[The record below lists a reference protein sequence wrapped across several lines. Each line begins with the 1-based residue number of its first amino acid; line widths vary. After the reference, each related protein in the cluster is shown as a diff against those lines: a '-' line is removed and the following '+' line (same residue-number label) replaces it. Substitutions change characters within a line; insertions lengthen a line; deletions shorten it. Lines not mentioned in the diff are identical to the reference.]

1 MGKRFRFE
9 LPYFFSHHTFSLY
22 LIRTGNFN
30 LFAIVCTVAFII
42 VTIIVLIVVLSVK
55 RHSAKYYTNEDK
67 RNGKSTFSHSHSTQ
81 KKTQLYPMV
90 FFASRWTVREKH
102 RYTFNHRKRIEL
114 QISHRWYY
122 LHNWR
127 SVIAAIMPTIDIV
140 YNAERVNNRTTAAA
154 AAATSTVEHRSICI

>member
-1 MGKRFRFE
+1 MSYPI
-9 LPYFFSHHTFSLY
+9 LFSHHTFSLY

-81 KKTQLYPMV
+81 IKKLNYTLWFFSHADGLY
-90 FFASRWTVREKH
+90 EKNID
-102 RYTFNHRKRIEL
+102 TLSITGNEL
-114 QISHRWYY
+114 SYKFPIDDIIY
-122 LHNWR
+122 
-127 SVIAAIMPTIDIV
+127 TIDEVSLQPSCPPLISF
-140 YNAERVNNRTTAAA
+140 TT
-154 AAATSTVEHRSICI
+154 RNG